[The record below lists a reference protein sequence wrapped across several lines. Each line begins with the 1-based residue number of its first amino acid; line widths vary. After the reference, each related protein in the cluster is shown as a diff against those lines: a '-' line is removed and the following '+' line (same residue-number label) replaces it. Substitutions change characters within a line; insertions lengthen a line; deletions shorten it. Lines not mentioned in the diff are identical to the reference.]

1 MRLRNV
7 EKGVTMFI
15 EDYEIE
21 LNDIDCI
28 PQAQGSIYS
37 AKAHFSGDVSEVM
50 PYLNAVIE
58 RARFSAASRSLLWK
72 EGDRIYALRPDELAA
87 SSILDMKQA
96 NQVIAKTVAMINQVW
111 EKRDGITP
119 SYEERTQPPALEV
132 FRLLPGTN
140 CGECGLA
147 SCMAFAVQLATGDS
161 RIEECPPLLKEE
173 NAQAVQRLKGLGV

>member
-1 MRLRNV
+1 
-7 EKGVTMFI
+7 MFI

-21 LNDIDCI
+21 LSDIDCI

-50 PYLNAVIE
+50 PYLNAVMK
-58 RARFSAASRSLLWK
+58 RARFSSASRSLLWK
-72 EGDRIYALRPDELAA
+72 EGDRIFALRPDELAA

-96 NQVIAKTVAMINQVW
+96 RQVIAKTVAMINQVW
-111 EKRDGITP
+111 EKRDEITP
-119 SYEERTQPPALEV
+119 SHEERTQPPALQV

-147 SCMAFAVQLATGDS
+147 TCMAFAVQLATGDS
-161 RIEECPPLLKEE
+161 SIEQCPPLSRED
-173 NAQAVQRLKGLGV
+173 NAEVVQKLKGLGV